1 MHHKIKTKIMV
12 KKMIIHLECQVAL
25 SSGFSLR
32 FFAFGYNNAIP
43 SGLPCLIP
51 AVNAP

>member
-25 SSGFSLR
+25 SSGFLKH
-32 FFAFGYNNAIP
+32 AIMDIIYNHIIP
-43 SGLPCLIP
+43 YMFEK
-51 AVNAP
+51 